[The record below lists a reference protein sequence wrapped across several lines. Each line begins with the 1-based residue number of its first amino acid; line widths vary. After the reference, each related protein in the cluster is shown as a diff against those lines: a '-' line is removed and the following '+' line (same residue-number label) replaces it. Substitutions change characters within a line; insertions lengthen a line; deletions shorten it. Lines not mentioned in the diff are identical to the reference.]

1 MCGPRRARGYN
12 AAIAKDRIIVE
23 MSVPNFVA
31 LIPAAGA
38 GSRMGK
44 VTPKQYLSIAGKPML
59 QHVVDTF
66 CSAGLI
72 DHVYVVV
79 SAEDD
84 YIEELTL
91 PSHCSVLRCGG
102 ATRQASVTQG
112 LLAIAETVGADDWV
126 LVHDAAR
133 PGLTVALIEKL
144 ITAVRDD
151 PVGGL
156 LAVPVVD
163 TIKQS
168 DGDGRS
174 QRTIARDLLWAAQTP
189 QMFRHRVLL
198 EAVQRADH
206 ITDEASAIE
215 ALGLQPKLVE
225 GSARNFK
232 VTLPEDVLLAEL
244 HLKGHA

>member
-1 MCGPRRARGYN
+1 MN
-12 AAIAKDRIIVE
+12 L
-23 MSVPNFVA
+23 PNCVA

-38 GSRMGK
+38 GTRMGEAK
-44 VTPKQYLSIAGKPML
+44 PKQYLPIAGKPML
-59 QHVVDTF
+59 QHVIDTF
-66 CSAGLI
+66 CASPLI
-72 DHVYVVV
+72 DHVVVVV
-79 SAEDD
+79 SADD
-84 YIEELTL
+84 SYIDQLTL
-91 PSHCSVLRCGG
+91 ALGS
-102 ATRQASVTQG
+102 Q
-112 LLAIAETVGADDWV
+112 LANDDWV

-144 ITAVRDD
+144 IAFVRDD

-163 TIKQS
+163 TIKHS
-168 DGDGRS
+168 DGHGRS
-174 QRTIARDLLWAAQTP
+174 QHTVARDLLWAAQTP
-189 QMFRHRVLL
+189 QMFRYGLL
-198 EAVQRADH
+198 LDALQRAVNM
-206 ITDEASAIE
+206 TDEASAIE